1 MSSARVLV
9 VEDESVTA
17 MDIEERLQRLG
28 YSVLAVVSSG
38 EEAIR
43 KVEETHPDLVLM
55 DIKLSGDTDGV
66 QAAQDVQSRL
76 GVPIVY
82 LTAFS
87 DNATWDRVKSTEPF
101 GYLVKPVKDRDL
113 ETSIEI
119 ALRRREA
126 EKRLL
131 DRERWIGQFADCSG
145 IAMMTFDQNGLVTF
159 MNSAARELTGWEQR
173 DAFGTHVTR
182 VFDLQEGETAFST
195 VARALKRDVEAGST
209 YNARLIAKD
218 RREAPVQYSVAPITD
233 KEGNNAGAILF
244 FQAVDRAQL
253 DETAQQEPMSVQA
266 APRHDSGPDAAEGE
280 RRESLR
286 VIEALVRKSPLATV
300 VLDAEGRVRMCNGA
314 FEDLFLYSQQEI
326 VGSEL
331 EKLIL
336 VKETE
341 AESFEVSKGVLC
353 GQALQTTGFRR
364 RKDGKLVVVELY
376 SVPVFLHGS
385 LRAVHVSYQDITQ
398 RMWEEGQLRQQATS
412 DPLTG
417 LANCRWFIDVLTAE
431 IKRSQRTGRTLAVL
445 LLDLDDLKKI
455 NDRYGHSVGNRALC
469 RLADIL
475 RTHCRALDTASRYGG
490 DEFALILLDAGEA
503 AASHVARRISEQL
516 AIGSEN
522 PPLTVSVG
530 VAVYPQ
536 DGDTADTLLGAADRA
551 LYEMKRR
558 RGYKIS
564 KLA

>member
-1 MSSARVLV
+1 MSTARVLV
-9 VEDESVTA
+9 VEDESITA
-17 MDIEERLQRLG
+17 MDLEERLQRLG
-28 YSVLAVVSSG
+28 YSVPAVVSSG

-43 KVEETHPDLVLM
+43 KAEETRPDLVLM
-55 DIKLSGDTDGV
+55 DIVLSGHTDGV
-66 QAAQDVQSRL
+66 QAAQEVQSRL
-76 GVPIVY
+76 GIPIIY

-87 DNATWDRVKSTEPF
+87 DNATWERVRLTEPF
-101 GYLVKPVKDRDL
+101 GYLVKPVKDREL
-113 ETSIEI
+113 QTSIEI

-145 IAMMTFDQNGLVTF
+145 IAMMAFDQCGLVTF
-159 MNSAARELTGWEQR
+159 MNSAARELTGWEHR
-173 DAFGTHVTR
+173 DAFGKHVTE
-182 VFDLQEGETAFST
+182 VFDLQERETAFS
-195 VARALKRDVEAGST
+195 AIAMALKRDVEAGST
-209 YNARLIAKD
+209 YTAWLAARD
-218 RREAPVQYSVAPITD
+218 GREAPVQYSVAPITD

-244 FQAVDRAQL
+244 FQAVNRVESGQAAQL
-253 DETAQQEPMSVQA
+253 EPMSGLE
-266 APRHDSGPDAAEGE
+266 APRHSSEPDAAEGE
-280 RRESLR
+280 TGEPMR
-286 VIEALVRKSPLATV
+286 VIEALVRRSPLATV
-300 VLDAEGRVRMCNGA
+300 VLDAEGRVLMCNCT
-314 FEDLFLYSQQEI
+314 FENLFLYSQQEI

-331 EKLIL
+331 DKLIL
-336 VKETE
+336 VKDTE
-341 AESFEVSKGVLC
+341 AETCEASQGVLS

-364 RKDGKLVVVELY
+364 RKDGKLVVVELC
-376 SVPVFLHGS
+376 SVPVFLHGR

-417 LANCRWFIDVLTAE
+417 LANCRWFIDVLNTE
-431 IKRSQRTGRTLAVL
+431 IRRSQRTGRTLAVL

-475 RTHCRALDTASRYGG
+475 RTHCRALDTAARYGG

-516 AIGSEN
+516 AMGSEN

-536 DGDTADTLLGAADRA
+536 DGETADMLLGAADRA

-558 RGYKIS
+558 RGYKSS
-564 KLA
+564 KPA